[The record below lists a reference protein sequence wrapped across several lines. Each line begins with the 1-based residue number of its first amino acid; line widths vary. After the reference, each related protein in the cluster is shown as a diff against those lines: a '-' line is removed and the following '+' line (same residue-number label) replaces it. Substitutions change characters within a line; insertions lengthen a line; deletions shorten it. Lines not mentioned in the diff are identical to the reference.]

1 MRVAGFGFR
10 AGATAASL
18 RSALAETGGIT
29 GGASLAALATAADK
43 ADAPALR
50 ELAGEL
56 GLPLRAV
63 PLAELAAQ
71 ATQTLSSR
79 QPLRYGAGSV
89 AEAAALAAAG
99 PGARLI
105 GARAISADGMAT
117 AAIAEGTE
125 E

>member
-18 RSALAETGGIT
+18 RSALAAA
-29 GGASLAALATAADK
+29 GGAGLAALATAADK
-43 ADAPALR
+43 ADAPAFR

-56 GLPLRAV
+56 GLPARAV
-63 PLAELAAQ
+63 PLADLATQ

-105 GARAISADGMAT
+105 RARAISTDGMAT
-117 AAIAEGTE
+117 AAIAEGTDE
-125 E
+125 